1 MNRLY
6 IVVALLLGLLVVLV
20 GPALALQNLP
30 DPDFETSQGWPI
42 GDGPQDSSVAVQRD
56 DVVITLGATA
66 LVPGSVVVTGLD
78 ILFGVDPF
86 FTDSRTELTVMPT
99 FAATQSLETGLAFD
113 WWSATVDV
121 DLSLAPWSLT
131 SIGGW
136 LELHPPQWVILTT
149 PWISLEGD
157 IGWGPQWLAVAD
169 WSHALG
175 GSLDVL
181 AIWGIPTLWGSS
193 LDLSAESNV
202 DATWTF
208 PDGAFLTNWM
218 VQLDAR
224 SILPLFENSSVALR
238 AGVRAQVFLL
248 PIFGFGFDVR
258 LELRANAFTA
268 YGLIGAGGAS
278 IRAEMGLEWSIGFS
292 LFD

>member
-1 MNRLY
+1 MKRLY
-6 IVVALLLGLLVVLV
+6 IIVALLLALLVVLV
-20 GPALALQNLP
+20 GPALALQNSPGP
-30 DPDFETSQGWPI
+30 DTSQGWPF
-42 GDGPQDSSVAVQRD
+42 GDGSQGSSVALLRD

-66 LVPGSVVVTGLD
+66 LVPGSIVVTGLD

-99 FAATQSLETGLAFD
+99 FAATQSLETGLVFD

-121 DLSLAPWSLT
+121 NLSLAPWSLT
-131 SIGGW
+131 SVGGW

-157 IGWGPQWLAVAD
+157 IGWGPQWVAAAD
-169 WSHALG
+169 WSHALA

-193 LDLSAESNV
+193 LDLSTESSL

-224 SILPLFENSSVALR
+224 SILPLFEDSPVALR
-238 AGVRAQVFLL
+238 AGVRGQVLLL

-268 YGLIGAGGAS
+268 YGLIGGGDAG

>member
-1 MNRLY
+1 
-6 IVVALLLGLLVVLV
+6 
-20 GPALALQNLP
+20 LQ
-30 DPDFETSQGWPI
+30 
-42 GDGPQDSSVAVQRD
+42 D
-56 DVVITLGATA
+56 DVVISFGANA
-66 LVPGSVVVTGLD
+66 LAPGSVVVAGFD

-86 FTDSRTELTVMPT
+86 FTDSQTQFTVLPA
-99 FAATQSLETGLAFD
+99 FAATQSLETGLRFD
-113 WWSATVDV
+113 WWSATVAV

-149 PWISLEGD
+149 PWLSLDGD
-157 IGWGPQWLAVAD
+157 IGWGPQWVSVAD
-169 WSHALG
+169 WSHSLG
-175 GSLDVL
+175 GSFDVQAAL
-181 AIWGIPTLWGSS
+181 GIPTLWDSS
-193 LDLSAESNV
+193 LDLIVESSL

-208 PDGAFLTNWM
+208 PNGVFLTNWM
-218 VQLDAR
+218 VELDAL
-224 SILPLFENSSVALR
+224 SILPLFVDSPVALR

-248 PIFGFGFDVR
+248 PTFGFGFDVR

-268 YGLIGAGGAS
+268 YGLIGAGDAG

>member
-1 MNRLY
+1 MKRLY
-6 IVVALLLGLLVVLV
+6 IIVALLLALLVVLV
-20 GPALALQNLP
+20 GPALALQNSPGP
-30 DPDFETSQGWPI
+30 DTSQGWPF
-42 GDGPQDSSVAVQRD
+42 GDGSQGSSVALLRD

-66 LVPGSVVVTGLD
+66 LVPGSIVVTGLD

-99 FAATQSLETGLAFD
+99 FAATQSLETGLVFD

-121 DLSLAPWSLT
+121 NLSLAPWSLT
-131 SIGGW
+131 SVGGW

-157 IGWGPQWLAVAD
+157 IGWGPQWVAAAD
-169 WSHALG
+169 WSHALA

-193 LDLSAESNV
+193 LDLSTESSLDV
-202 DATWTF
+202 TWTF

-224 SILPLFENSSVALR
+224 SILPLFEDSPVALR
-238 AGVRAQVFLL
+238 AGVRGQVLLL

-268 YGLIGAGGAS
+268 YGLIGGGDAG